1 MCLIA
6 FAFQMKPD
14 LPLVVT
20 ANRDEFYS
28 RPATPMHWWPSKD
41 ILAGK
46 DLQAGGTWLGLSR
59 NGKFAAVTNLRS
71 ATVNARALSRG
82 SLVTDFLFSTE
93 PAKKWITTILPAVKD
108 YMGFNLLL
116 FDGDELILFNS
127 KKGITKILEP
137 GIYAFSNA
145 DPDIIWPKVRSAKTS
160 LSKYLR
166 GSYNGIVQLEKLSA
180 LLSSRKT
187 YEVQD
192 ESDTGFSLEV
202 EKLLSSSFIVSEN
215 YGTRSCTAV
224 IAARKNIAVMESCYR
239 KGVLEQTNK
248 FFYEL

>member
-6 FAFQMKPD
+6 FAFQMKSD

-28 RPATPMHWWPSKD
+28 RPAMPMHWWPSQD

-59 NGKFAAVTNLRS
+59 SGRFAAVTNLRS
-71 ATVNARALSRG
+71 ATVNAKALSRG
-82 SLVTDFLFSTE
+82 SLVTDFLFSAE
-93 PAKKWITTILPAVKD
+93 PAKKWLTTIFPAVKN

-127 KKGITKILEP
+127 RNGITKILEP

-145 DPDIIWPKVRSAKTS
+145 DPDILWPKVRSAKAS
-160 LSKYLR
+160 LSKYLL
-166 GSYNGIVQLEKLSA
+166 GSYNGNVQLEKLSA
-180 LLSSRKT
+180 LLSSRKI
-187 YEVQD
+187 YEVQRA
-192 ESDTGFSLEV
+192 SDTGLSLEL
-202 EKLLSSSFIVSEN
+202 EKLLSASFIVSEN

-239 KGVLEQTNK
+239 RGILEQTNK

>member
-1 MCLIA
+1 MCLVA
-6 FAFQMKPD
+6 FAFQMRSD

-28 RPATPMHWWPSKD
+28 RPAKPMHWWPSKD

-59 NGKFAAVTNLRS
+59 NGRFAAVTNLRS
-71 ATVNARALSRG
+71 ATINAKALSRG
-82 SLVTDFLFSTE
+82 SLVTDFLFSAE
-93 PAKKWITTILPAVKD
+93 PAKKGLATIFPAVKN
-108 YMGFNLLL
+108 YMGFNLLP

-127 KKGITKILEP
+127 KDGITKILEP

-145 DPDIIWPKVRSAKTS
+145 DPDILWPKVRSAKAS
-160 LSKYLR
+160 LSKYLL
-166 GSYNGIVQLEKLSA
+166 GSCNGNVQLEKLSA

-187 YEVQD
+187 YEVQRA
-192 ESDTGFSLEV
+192 SDTGLSLEL

-239 KGVLEQTNK
+239 RGVLEQTNK

>member
-14 LPLVVT
+14 LPLIVT

-28 RPATPMHWWPSKD
+28 RPTRPMHWWPSKD

-59 NGKFAAVTNLRS
+59 NGRFAAVTNLRS
-71 ATVNARALSRG
+71 ATVNAKVLSRG
-82 SLVTDFLFSTE
+82 SLVTDFLFSAE
-93 PAKKWITTILPAVKD
+93 PAKKWLTTIIPAVKD

-127 KKGITKILEP
+127 NNITKILEP
-137 GIYAFSNA
+137 GIYAFSNT
-145 DPDIIWPKVRSAKTS
+145 DPDILWPKMQSAKAS
-160 LSKYLR
+160 LSKYLV
-166 GSYNGIVQLEKLSA
+166 GSYNGNEQLEKLSA

-187 YEVQD
+187 FEGQHAA
-192 ESDTGFSLEV
+192 DTGVPLEL
-202 EKLLSSSFIVSEN
+202 EKLMSSSFIVAEN

-224 IAARKNIAVMESCYR
+224 IAARKNIAVMENCYR